1 MSPHFSIL
9 ATKCLVALGLLI
21 VPLLAQAKVDDV
33 DLKAVYLFRF
43 ALLSDWNQTDIATDH
58 IDYCVAQQS
67 DVGLRLEAIVAT
79 KPDMARFHDMLSG
92 VAPSVCHILFI
103 ENGDEAII
111 ANLHVRYPNALLVGN
126 GVEFVANGGM
136 VAFIK
141 VRNRIRPLISR
152 QNVEK
157 SRVQIRSQLLEVSEI
172 YEETT

>member
-1 MSPHFSIL
+1 M
-9 ATKCLVALGLLI
+9 
-21 VPLLAQAKVDDV
+21 
-33 DLKAVYLFRF
+33 
-43 ALLSDWNQTDIATDH
+43 
-58 IDYCVAQQS
+58 
-67 DVGLRLEAIVAT
+67 
-79 KPDMARFHDMLSG
+79 
-92 VAPSVCHILFI
+92 FI

-172 YEETT
+172 YEEAT